1 MAEAPAPGVQ
11 FPQPSVNPPQVP
23 QVLQA
28 PQAPQAMNPPARA
41 AGQIAPAPQLVQVNV
56 ANAQDELE
64 INFGISVPLS
74 ILDFLVVSLFWSHYG
89 SGYHLCCVPASVLHG
104 RITFVSSP
112 VSMALLHIKGGVSF
126 PRDKI
131 VSCTRGGFRSIFIV
145 GGTFVSFC
153 FVTLVGVL
161 AAILHIFVM
170 VSFPR
175 RYAPATDLLVVLCC
189 FVLRRVRLTLK
200 AVGSYGGGLRRV
212 YFTIWNMC
220 IHCAYSQE

>member
-1 MAEAPAPGVQ
+1 MVLVIIYVEYQLQFYMGVLRLFSLLFQ
-11 FPQPSVNPPQVP
+11 WRSCIS
-23 QVLQA
+23 
-28 PQAPQAMNPPARA
+28 RA
-41 AGQIAPAPQLVQVNV
+41 G
-56 ANAQDELE
+56 
-64 INFGISVPLS
+64 F
-74 ILDFLVVSLFWSHYG
+74 
-89 SGYHLCCVPASVLHG
+89 
-104 RITFVSSP
+104 
-112 VSMALLHIKGGVSF
+112 SF

-131 VSCTRGGFRSIFIV
+131 VSCTRGGFLSIFIV

-170 VSFPR
+170 VSFSR

-200 AVGSYGGGLRRV
+200 AVGCYGGRLRRV

-220 IHCAYSQE
+220 IHCAYSQG

>member
-64 INFGISVPLS
+64 INFGISVSLS

-145 GGTFVSFC
+145 GGTFN
-153 FVTLVGVL
+153 L
-161 AAILHIFVM
+161 
-170 VSFPR
+170 FP
-175 RYAPATDLLVVLCC
+175 
-189 FVLRRVRLTLK
+189 FVLSLLLGCWPLYCIFSLWCRSHVGMRLRLTFWLFYV
-200 AVGSYGGGLRRV
+200 ALFFAEFV
-212 YFTIWNMC
+212 
-220 IHCAYSQE
+220 